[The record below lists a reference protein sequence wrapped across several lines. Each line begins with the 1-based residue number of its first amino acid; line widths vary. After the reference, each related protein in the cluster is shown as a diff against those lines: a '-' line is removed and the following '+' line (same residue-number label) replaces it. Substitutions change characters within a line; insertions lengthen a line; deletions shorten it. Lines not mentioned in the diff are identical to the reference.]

1 MRILMIEDDR
11 ELFRAVGASL
21 SAEGVEADF
30 VTMVTRRMNIF
41 CRTFTM
47 YAAWTG
53 CFLTQTV

>member
-11 ELFRAVGASL
+11 ELCRAVGASL
-21 SAEGVEADF
+21 SAKAWKQIF

-47 YAAWTG
+47 YAASTG